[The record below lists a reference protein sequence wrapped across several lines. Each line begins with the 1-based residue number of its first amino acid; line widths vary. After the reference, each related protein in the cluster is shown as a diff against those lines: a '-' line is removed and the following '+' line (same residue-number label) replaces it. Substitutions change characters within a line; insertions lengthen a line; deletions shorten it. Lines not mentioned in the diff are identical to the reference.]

1 MEAINMTE
9 KKSLDFN
16 FLDESPKQ
24 AGEKASAEVVAHPVA
39 TLGEKV
45 NFFRYLKECYTNFN
59 AFCRKYL
66 GVKNP
71 PYLIVLIWVFGMGS
85 AADRLIGSLQDYTS
99 WGEIWAIVL
108 FGGILAGALGY
119 FIGGWWYNVRVGW
132 SKGKENVEMARGIY
146 LFTSLPVALV
156 SILSLALNQM
166 AYGQDYLD
174 YYYSDAST
182 VDLLVFFVLLAAY
195 FYTIRLSYKAVRE
208 VMGAE
213 RQRAIGWFIV
223 LPSVFYGGLILL
235 SAM

>member
-1 MEAINMTE
+1 
-9 KKSLDFN
+9 
-16 FLDESPKQ
+16 
-24 AGEKASAEVVAHPVA
+24 
-39 TLGEKV
+39 
-45 NFFRYLKECYTNFN
+45 
-59 AFCRKYL
+59 
-66 GVKNP
+66 
-71 PYLIVLIWVFGMGS
+71 MGS